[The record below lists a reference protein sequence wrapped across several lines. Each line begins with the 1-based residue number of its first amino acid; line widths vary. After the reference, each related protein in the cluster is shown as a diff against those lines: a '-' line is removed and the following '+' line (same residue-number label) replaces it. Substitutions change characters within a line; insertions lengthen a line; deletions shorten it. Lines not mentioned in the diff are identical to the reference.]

1 MKFLLVL
8 SAVLAAAYAEAEAE
22 ADPYLLYRGGYGYAP
37 YHYGGWPYAYHGLPV
52 AKAAEEPAEDAEK
65 KVVPLTYGYPWAHSA
80 YAAPWAPYYHPYYA
94 PYVPAVKAEEKTVEK
109 RDAEETEAAKPVVP
123 LVYGGWPYAYTHPLT
138 YTHAYTVPQVTN
150 VAYTAPAVTHH
161 VPLVY
166 TTATGCQNHM
176 GAAVP
181 CAYGS
186 VVAPAAAAEEVKVE
200 KREAEAEA
208 DPEAWWYGNFYN
220 RGWYG
225 HHAAYRAYH
234 HYPYGY
240 GFYNLGGCRNNYGA
254 LVPCA

>member
-1 MKFLLVL
+1 M
-8 SAVLAAAYAEAEAE
+8 
-22 ADPYLLYRGGYGYAP
+22 GM
-37 YHYGGWPYAYHGLPV
+37 
-52 AKAAEEPAEDAEK
+52 
-65 KVVPLTYGYPWAHSA
+65 
-80 YAAPWAPYYHPYYA
+80 
-94 PYVPAVKAEEKTVEK
+94 EK

-150 VAYTAPAVTHH
+150 VAYT
-161 VPLVY
+161 
-166 TTATGCQNHM
+166 TATGCQNHM

-200 KREAEAEA
+200 KREAEA

-220 RGWYG
+220 GWYG

-240 GFYNLGGCRNNYGA
+240 GFYNLGG
-254 LVPCA
+254 

>member
-1 MKFLLVL
+1 MGT
-8 SAVLAAAYAEAEAE
+8 
-22 ADPYLLYRGGYGYAP
+22 D
-37 YHYGGWPYAYHGLPV
+37 
-52 AKAAEEPAEDAEK
+52 D
-65 KVVPLTYGYPWAHSA
+65 
-80 YAAPWAPYYHPYYA
+80 
-94 PYVPAVKAEEKTVEK
+94 
-109 RDAEETEAAKPVVP
+109 AKPVVP
-123 LVYGGWPYAYTHPLT
+123 LAYGGWPYAYTHP
-138 YTHAYTVPQVTN
+138 
-150 VAYTAPAVTHH
+150 VTHH

-176 GAAVP
+176 GVAVP

-200 KREAEAEA
+200 KREAEA

-220 RGWYG
+220 GWYG

-240 GFYNLGGCRNNYGA
+240 GFYNLGGCRNNHGA

>member
-22 ADPYLLYRGGYGYAP
+22 AAP

-52 AKAAEEPAEDAEK
+52 VKAAEEPAEDAEK

-94 PYVPAVKAEEKTVEK
+94 PYVPAVKAEEKT
-109 RDAEETEAAKPVVP
+109 
-123 LVYGGWPYAYTHPLT
+123 
-138 YTHAYTVPQVTN
+138 
-150 VAYTAPAVTHH
+150 
-161 VPLVY
+161 
-166 TTATGCQNHM
+166 M
-176 GAAVP
+176 
-181 CAYGS
+181 
-186 VVAPAAAAEEVKVE
+186 E

-220 RGWYG
+220 GWYG

>member
-1 MKFLLVL
+1 MGKHRTRISTMKFLLVL

-22 ADPYLLYRGGYGYAP
+22 ADPYLLYGGTYNYAP

-52 AKAAEEPAEDAEK
+52 VKAAEEPAEDAEK
-65 KVVPLTYGYPWAHSA
+65 KVVPLTYGFTGYPWHSA
-80 YAAPWAPYYHPYYA
+80 YAAPWAPYYHPY
-94 PYVPAVKAEEKTVEK
+94 VPAVKAEEKTMEK
-109 RDAEETEAAKPVVP
+109 RDAEETQDKPVVP

-138 YTHAYTVPQVTN
+138 YTVTY
-150 VAYTAPAVTHH
+150 AAPAVTHH

-200 KREAEAEA
+200 KREAEA

-220 RGWYG
+220 GWYG

-240 GFYNLGGCRNNYGA
+240 GFYNLGGC
-254 LVPCA
+254 